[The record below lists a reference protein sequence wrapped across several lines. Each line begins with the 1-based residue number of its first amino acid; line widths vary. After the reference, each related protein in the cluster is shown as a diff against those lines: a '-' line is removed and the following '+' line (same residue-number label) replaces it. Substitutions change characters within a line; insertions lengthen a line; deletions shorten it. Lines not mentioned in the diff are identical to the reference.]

1 MSEEYPL
8 ISAIMLVCH
17 KDHKYVHR
25 AIKCFEDQNYPYKEL
40 LIVNNCDT
48 QLQASELSLD
58 ARPNVYMLDTPLK
71 LTAGMAKNYGL
82 SACNG
87 QIIAQFDCDCYH
99 APDRLLKQAIALFEN
114 NASICVLTKCLK
126 YSYISG
132 QAGYWSNDQNAI
144 LNSMMYIRPKN
155 IDYENLDKQEEKSL
169 MQRMLS
175 NNLNAVSLLMP
186 ELMLKLIG
194 DDVGDELPLE
204 SALDEASQVY
214 IKSCLKTIS

>member
-8 ISAIMLVCH
+8 VSAIMLVCQ
-17 KDHKYVHR
+17 KDHRNVLR
-25 AIKCFEDQNYPYKEL
+25 AIECFERQNYPYKEL
-40 LIVNNCDT
+40 LLVNNCDT
-48 QLQASELSLD
+48 QLEASELNLD
-58 ARPNVYMLDTPLK
+58 ARPNVYVLDTPLK
-71 LTAGMAKNYGL
+71 LTAGMARNYGL

-132 QAGYWSNDQNAI
+132 YATYWSNDQNAI
-144 LNSMMYIRPKN
+144 LNSMMFVRPKN
-155 IDYENLDKQEEKSL
+155 IDYENIDKQEEKSL

-175 NNLNAVSLLMP
+175 NNLNAISLPMP
-186 ELMLKLIG
+186 ELIIKL
-194 DDVGDELPLE
+194 VGDKKSEDPVWQSSVDDKSLE
-204 SALDEASQVY
+204 YMKA
-214 IKSCLKTIS
+214 CLRTIS